1 MIGVG
6 VAALLGFQLVSYS
19 VDHMET
25 TYAASVNAKVSMTSQ
40 AKPELAKL
48 SYNNGT

>member
-1 MIGVG
+1 MIGAG
-6 VAALLGFQLVSYS
+6 VALLGFQLVSYS

-25 TYAASVNAKVSMTSQ
+25 TYAASVNTKASMTSQ

-48 SYNNGT
+48 SYDYGT